1 MQVQGAFNHL
11 FRAGLRRDFRDE
23 WDLYEPEYPEFL
35 KTSTMDGPEIE
46 ATVITG
52 MPRLI
57 ERGDG
62 APVTYDDPRIGG
74 KVVGVDK
81 EFAIGFMITRRTVED
96 DKYRKANQAAKWL
109 ALAARRTSEY
119 RSSALLDDAATGA
132 TFKGI
137 DGLALLNTAHVL
149 FNSSVTMANTPT
161 QQVGFSVTG
170 INALL
175 DLHALHKDWN
185 GDPIKTMPDTIV
197 FSPKY
202 IGRAIQI
209 FGTDKEPFTAENQDN
224 SIKKRMP
231 GIKQVVSRYKVSTE
245 SYFLID
251 SRMNDAHYVTRRPL
265 EFDDTFDFDT
275 DAAKYKAT
283 TRFLVWFV
291 DFHGITGATPS

>member
-137 DGLALLNTAHVL
+137 DGLALLNSAHVL

-170 INALL
+170 VNALL

>member
-137 DGLALLNTAHVL
+137 DGLALLSSAHVL

-170 INALL
+170 VNALL